1 MKKNHK
7 RHAIESFGWQIP
19 DTSVW
24 SAKVVVSW
32 SEGGTEKTNKFDGE
46 VANFRSKAEA
56 ETYGIEFAKKWIDD
70 GKPSLADYPGDK

>member
-1 MKKNHK
+1 MKINHND
-7 RHAIESFGWQIP
+7 HTIESTGWQVP

-32 SEGGTEKTNKFDGE
+32 SKTGAKIQEFDGP
-46 VANFRSKAEA
+46 VADFRSKAEA

-70 GKPSLADYPGDK
+70 GKPSMR